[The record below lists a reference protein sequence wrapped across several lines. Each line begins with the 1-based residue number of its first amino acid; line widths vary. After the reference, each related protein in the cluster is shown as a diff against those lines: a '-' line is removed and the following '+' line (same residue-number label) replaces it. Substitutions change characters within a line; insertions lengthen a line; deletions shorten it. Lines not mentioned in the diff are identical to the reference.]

1 MTTETV
7 EHFPRQFDA
16 GFERDLKC
24 RERYVYSVNTF
35 TTHTHTHAYYIFL
48 IYKILNVKYVGAV
61 KTYDARK
68 FQYFLFAF
76 YSMPQ

>member
-35 TTHTHTHAYYIFL
+35 TTHTHILYIFDL
-48 IYKILNVKYVGAV
+48 QNIKC
-61 KTYDARK
+61 
-68 FQYFLFAF
+68 
-76 YSMPQ
+76 